1 MSLRPSEIAQVVA
14 ELDEGLRGAVLQKAS
29 MPSSQLAYLELRQ
42 PGRSTL
48 LCLCAQRETRR
59 ISVAELRPPGS
70 PQPPA
75 LQRLMRTQLVGF
87 RLTRIA
93 LENAEVRLTFEKPE
107 AKRLLALQ
115 LLGEGEL
122 VMLTD
127 DGRAVATG
135 TNRRYQPAPGAL
147 DLSVPSRLSPSSA
160 EDGAVGDASAPF
172 PRAPAAARL
181 AVLAPRAQDAEAR
194 RRALLAP
201 LKTRLARIKRTQ
213 AKVAQEADRGAA
225 AEEHRRLGELLSQN
239 LFRIHRGDRQVTLT
253 EYTAE
258 GPNEVEVVL
267 DPSRAPK
274 DEAERHFH
282 QYRRLLRGTQK
293 GLERLAQL
301 EAERAD
307 VEAALERAAQL
318 SEDEL
323 AQVDLTVARG
333 EREARAQHRPFKEYR
348 AVGGERIWVGR
359 GGAEN
364 DALTFHVARPQDLWL
379 HVRGVPGAHVVVPL
393 EKNAEIPQELL
404 IDAAHLALHH
414 SDLHG
419 EPKGEVSYVLAK
431 FVRKQKGGAP
441 GQVTYTREKT
451 FVVRV
456 EPARLERLLRSR
468 TVG

>member
-1 MSLRPSEIAQVVA
+1 MSLRPSETAQVVA

-59 ISVAELRPPGS
+59 ISVADVRPPGS

-93 LENAEVRLTFEKPE
+93 IEDAEVRLTFEKPE

-135 TNRRYQPAPGAL
+135 TNRRYQPAPGVL
-147 DLSVPSRLSPSSA
+147 DLSAPSRLSPGA
-160 EDGAVGDASAPF
+160 EEVGGPTSF
-172 PRAPAAARL
+172 PLARAAERL
-181 AVLAPRAQDAEAR
+181 EVIADRVQDAEAR
-194 RRALLAP
+194 RRVLLAP

-213 AKVAQEADRGAA
+213 AKVAQEADRGEA
-225 AEEHRRLGELLSQN
+225 AERHRRLGELLSQN

-258 GPNEVEVVL
+258 GPTEVEVTL

-293 GLERLAQL
+293 ALERLAQL
-301 EAERAD
+301 DAERAD

-318 SEDEL
+318 SEEEL
-323 AQVDLTVARG
+323 AQVDLTVARAA
-333 EREARAQHRPFKEYR
+333 REERAQHKPFKEYR
-348 AVGGERIWVGR
+348 AAGGERILVGR

>member
-87 RLTRIA
+87 RLTGIA
-93 LENAEVRLTFEKPE
+93 IEGVEVRLTFEKPE
-107 AKRLLALQ
+107 AKRVLALQ
-115 LLGEGEL
+115 LHGEGEL
-122 VMLTD
+122 ALLTD

-135 TNRRYQPAPGAL
+135 TNRRYQPQEGTLEQSA
-147 DLSVPSRLSPSSA
+147 PSRLAP
-160 EDGAVGDASAPF
+160 EGDAPF
-172 PRAPAAARL
+172 PLARAAEALEAG
-181 AVLAPRAQDAEAR
+181 VGQAQDVDAR

-201 LKTRLARIKRTQ
+201 LKARLTRLVRTV
-213 AKVAQEADRGAA
+213 AKVTQEADRGPA
-225 AEEHRRLGELLSQN
+225 AEAHRRMGELLTQN
-239 LFRIHRGDRQVTLT
+239 LFRIRRGDRQVTLT

-258 GPNEVEVVL
+258 GPLEVTVAL
-267 DPSRAPK
+267 DPSRTPQ

-282 QYRRLLRGTQK
+282 QYRRLMRGSEK
-293 GLERLAQL
+293 AKERLAQL
-301 EAERAD
+301 TAERAQ

-318 SEDEL
+318 GPEEL
-323 AQVDLTVARG
+323 AATELSPG
-333 EREARAQHRPFKEYR
+333 ERAEGRARPARPQHRPFKEYR
-348 AVGGERIWVGR
+348 AAGGERIWVGR

-364 DALTFHVARPQDLWL
+364 DALTFQVARPQDLWL

-393 EKNAEIPQELL
+393 ERNAEIPQELL
-404 IDAAHLALHH
+404 LDAAHLALHH
-414 SDLHG
+414 SPLKG

-441 GQVTYTREKT
+441 GQVVYTREKT
-451 FVVRV
+451 FVVRT
-456 EPARLERLLRSR
+456 EPARLERLLASR
-468 TVG
+468 VGG

>member
-1 MSLRPSEIAQVVA
+1 MSLRPSEIAQVVE
-14 ELDEGLRGAVLQKAS
+14 ELDAGLRGAVLQKAS

-48 LCLCAQRETRR
+48 LCLCAQKETRR
-59 ISVAELRPPGS
+59 LSVVDVRPAGS
-70 PQPPA
+70 PHPPA

-93 LENAEVRLTFEKPE
+93 LEGLEVRLTFEKPE

-115 LLGEGEL
+115 LSGEGEL
-122 VMLTD
+122 VLFTD
-127 DGRAVATG
+127 EGRAVATG
-135 TNRRYQPAPGAL
+135 TNRRYQSAAGAL
-147 DLSVPSRLSPSSA
+147 DLSAPSRLAPR
-160 EDGAVGDASAPF
+160 EEGPF
-172 PRAPAAARL
+172 PLARAAEAQEAL
-181 AVLAPRAQDAEAR
+181 ADRAQDAQAR

-201 LKTRLARIKRTQ
+201 LKTRLARIQRTQ
-213 AKVAQEADRGAA
+213 AKVEAEADRGEA
-225 AEEHRRLGELLSQN
+225 AEQHRRLGELLTQN
-239 LFRIHRGDRQVTLT
+239 LFRIRRGDREVTLT
-253 EYTAE
+253 EYTPD
-258 GPNEVEVVL
+258 GPVEVAVSL

-293 GLERLAQL
+293 ARERLAQL
-301 EAERAD
+301 AAERAE

-318 SEDEL
+318 TEDEL
-323 AQVDLTVARG
+323 ARVNLTVARG
-333 EREARAQHRPFKEYR
+333 AKEARAQHRPFKEYR
-348 AVGGERIWVGR
+348 AANGERIWVGR

-393 EKNAEIPQELL
+393 EKNAELPQELL
-404 IDAAHLALHH
+404 VDAAHLALHH
-414 SDLHG
+414 SELHG

-468 TVG
+468 VTG